1 MVTRVPRSQIGK
13 FAFYSSKVSFLFT
26 NMIESTVSELHF
38 FFSPSAVQENN
49 NSVFCGM
56 ID

>member
-1 MVTRVPRSQIGK
+1 MVTRVPSSQIGK